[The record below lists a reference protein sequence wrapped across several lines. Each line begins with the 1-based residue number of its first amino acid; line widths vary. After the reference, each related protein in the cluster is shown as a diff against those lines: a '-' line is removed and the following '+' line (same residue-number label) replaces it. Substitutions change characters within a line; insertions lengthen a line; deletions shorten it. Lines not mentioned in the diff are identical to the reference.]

1 MIERPLP
8 MIEFASE
15 ATLAWGELR
24 LVAGSSNAELAARIS
39 EEAGV
44 PLTDPRVRR
53 FPDGEIDVK
62 IQDSMRGHDVFVI
75 QPTCHP
81 VNDSL
86 MELFILLDALRRAS
100 ARRITAVIPYFG
112 YARKERKSQP
122 REPISAKLMANFITL
137 AGADRVLLMD
147 LHADAI
153 EGFFDVPTDHLTAQ
167 KILAAYIRERELAN
181 CSVVAPDVGGAKR
194 AEHMARLLNA
204 PLVFVYKRRPEPED
218 DESVE
223 ILDMAGDVEGRDCVV
238 LEDIISTGGTMVEVA
253 RALREH
259 GARHVIIACTHPVL
273 APGAVERLRA
283 APIDEVVVTN
293 SIPVPPE
300 KRGAPITVLS
310 VAPLLAEAIVRVH
323 ENRSVSELFR

>member
-1 MIERPLP
+1 MIEEPLRAVRVAIDGHLP
-8 MIEFASE
+8 
-15 ATLAWGELR
+15 WGELR
-24 LVAGSSNAELAARIS
+24 LVAGTSNPELAARIS
-39 EEAGV
+39 EETGV

-167 KILAAYIRERELAN
+167 NILAAHIRERRLAN
-181 CSVVAPDVGGAKR
+181 CSVVAPDAGGAKR

-204 PLVFVYKRRPEPED
+204 PLVFVYKRRPED
-218 DESVE
+218 DDAVE
-223 ILDMAGDVEGRDCVV
+223 ILDMAGDVVGRDCVV
-238 LEDIISTGGTMVEVA
+238 LEDIISTGGTIVEVA
-253 RALREH
+253 RALKEH
-259 GARHVIIACTHPVL
+259 GARQVIIACTHPVL
-273 APGAVERLRA
+273 APGAVERMRD
-283 APIDEVVVTN
+283 APVDEVVVTD
-293 SIPVPPE
+293 SIPVPYE
-300 KRGAPITVLS
+300 KRGPPITVLS

>member
-1 MIERPLP
+1 MIGRPLTAV
-8 MIEFASE
+8 EFTNEDASP
-15 ATLAWGELR
+15 WGELK
-24 LVAGSSNAELAARIS
+24 LIAGTANPDLAQLISNEI
-39 EEAGV
+39 GV

-62 IQDSMRGHDVFVI
+62 IQDSMRGHDVFLI
-75 QPTCHP
+75 QPTCQP

-100 ARRITAVIPYFG
+100 AGRITAVIPYFG

-137 AGADRVLLMD
+137 AGADRVLLLD

-153 EGFFDVPTDHLTAQ
+153 EGFFDVPTDHLTAH
-167 KILAAYIRERELAN
+167 KILAAHIRTRRLKN
-181 CSVVAPDVGGAKR
+181 CSVVAPDAGGAKR
-194 AEHMARLLNA
+194 AEHMATLLGA
-204 PLVFVYKRRPEPED
+204 PIVFVYKRRPHD
-218 DESVE
+218 DAVE
-223 ILDMAGDVEGRDCVV
+223 ILDMAGDVAGRDCVV
-238 LEDIISTGGTMVEVA
+238 VEDIISTGGTIVEVA
-253 RALREH
+253 RALKAH
-259 GARHVIIACTHPVL
+259 GARQVIITCTHPVL
-273 APGAVERLRA
+273 AAGAVDRLRD
-283 APIDEVVVTN
+283 APVEEVVVTN

-300 KRGAPITVLS
+300 NQGNPVTVLS